1 MKRLLSLLC
10 IASFALCCRPAAA
23 APTAEGAIYLFD
35 HIETPNMWIN
45 SMFQDADGFMWL
57 ATRNGLFRD
66 LDGYMLEQKTVFA
79 GSHIDKIMQD
89 AEGRLWLR
97 RQHDVVMYDPMT
109 DTQWNERQTADFLG
123 ADDPVAVLYV
133 DRKKNLWWIDDGALW
148 FQASGS
154 QEKRLVAKNT
164 DTASVIDMYNAGRIV
179 YALCSDGKIL
189 RYAAT
194 GDSVA
199 TIGPIAAPP
208 ATDDELFYL
217 IFVDSA
223 DNIWLSQ
230 RTRGV
235 WHYSPAL
242 DRYEHLSNESRTR
255 HIPRGFI
262 CSIIEDATGSV
273 WIASDHGGICIRHQD
288 ESMTYLENIPTDPSS
303 LAGNS
308 VFSLY
313 RDRDDNIWVG
323 YTKNGVSVWRGENRR
338 YSLLHLQS
346 FYSRNLSD
354 DINTT
359 CEDRKGNLW
368 FGTDGNGLVRL
379 DRSGHETLFTAGPGN
394 HRLHSNIITALHCD
408 AAGRVWIGTFYGG
421 LSCYDNGQL
430 TTYTNDD
437 HEAGPSAVD
446 VWSIDSDRAG
456 IIWIGSLGGGLQR
469 FDPKTG
475 RLTTYNVERNGLP
488 NNYILQVD
496 CCRDGNIALATA
508 YGLSIFDPATERA
521 TVITGGQDDESFS
534 NPVLSGVCADSEDA
548 LWFICEGRVGMYD
561 KAADELYDL
570 PELDIATAQS
580 IVAGD
585 DGTLWILASDCIC
598 GIRRDGTDDSGR
610 YEFATRTYRFPN
622 ATDGRFNQRS
632 ACRTSD
638 GGILAGTFNG
648 YMRFMPGSVDG
659 KDADG
664 TQHLYFTGIHVNGTP
679 VHPGESI
686 DGRTILSCAMEH
698 TPEIVL
704 RHNHNRLSVDF
715 AMLNYSSI
723 FRRELHYRMEGISD
737 EWVPVDNSSTRLTF
751 FNLRPGR
758 YRLTLATLPSGDGK
772 EISTTLAI
780 VVRNPW
786 YRSTAAILSYVLATI
801 VLLTASATVFRRR
814 RARRMEAME
823 LAMRREQQHYVD
835 QMKMQFFT
843 NVSHDFRTPLTLIIS
858 PIEELLRSKPEYRS
872 DLTINTVYRNAR
884 RLLTLVN
891 QLLDL
896 RKLEVYGMTLNLAAT
911 DLAALVREVCSSF
924 ELMLHNAGITFDVQT
939 PNEELPIELDRDKVT
954 KILTNLLSNALKFT
968 PRDGRIAVSVV
979 REEGFLRVS
988 VADSGCG
995 IPDGDKRRIFDRFY
1009 QAAAD
1014 SATSGS
1020 GIGLHIAR
1028 EFTALHGG
1036 EISVSDND
1044 PCGAVFSFTLPV
1056 RQAASTAE
1064 SLPGETELADA
1075 APIAETAAQQRPV
1088 LMIVD
1093 DNDDFR
1099 QFMRASLCA
1108 DYDIVEAA
1116 DGAEALRKVGE
1127 EEVDIVVCDVM
1138 MPVMDGVEF
1147 CRRMKSDINVSH
1159 IPVILLTARSM
1170 QEDECAGLESGA
1182 DDYITKPFNMAILR
1196 LRIARFLEWKQRA
1209 HRLFDKQIDIAPDQ
1223 ITLTS
1228 IDDRLLQAA
1237 IDAVNDNIGNPDFS
1251 VTDLSTMLH
1260 MHRTHLYKKL
1270 LFITGKAPLEFIRA
1284 IRLKRAA
1291 QLLETGQTYIA
1302 EVAYMVGFNSPK
1314 VFARHF
1320 RDEFGCSPSEYQR
1333 RRTANQP
1340 QNRTDEQ

>member
-1 MKRLLSLLC
+1 
-10 IASFALCCRPAAA
+10 
-23 APTAEGAIYLFD
+23 
-35 HIETPNMWIN
+35 
-45 SMFQDADGFMWL
+45 
-57 ATRNGLFRD
+57 
-66 LDGYMLEQKTVFA
+66 
-79 GSHIDKIMQD
+79 
-89 AEGRLWLR
+89 
-97 RQHDVVMYDPMT
+97 MYD
-109 DTQWNERQTADFLG
+109 
-123 ADDPVAVLYV
+123 
-133 DRKKNLWWIDDGALW
+133 
-148 FQASGS
+148 
-154 QEKRLVAKNT
+154 
-164 DTASVIDMYNAGRIV
+164 AGRIIH
-179 YALCSDGKIL
+179 ALCGDGKVL
-189 RYAAT
+189 RYAVAN
-194 GDSVA
+194 DSVA
-199 TIGPIAAPP
+199 TIEPIAAPP
-208 ATDDELFYL
+208 AADDEPFYL
-217 IFVDSA
+217 VFVDST
-223 DNIWLSQ
+223 DGIWLSQ

-235 WHYSPAL
+235 WHYSPA
-242 DRYEHLSNESRTR
+242 RSAYEHFSNDSHPR

-262 CSIIEDATGSV
+262 CSIIEDAKGDV
-273 WIASDHGGICIRHQD
+273 WMASDHGGICIRHLD

-308 VFSLY
+308 VFSLF
-313 RDRDDNIWVG
+313 RDRDDNIWIG

-346 FYSRNLSD
+346 FYSRYLND
-354 DINTT
+354 DINAT
-359 CEDRKGNLW
+359 CEDREGNLW

-379 DRSGHETLFTAGPGN
+379 DRTGRETLFTAGTGP

-421 LSCYDNGQL
+421 LSCYRDGRL
-430 TTYTNDD
+430 TTYSAPDS
-437 HEAGPSAVD
+437 EAGLAAVD
-446 VWSIDSDRAG
+446 VWSIDSDRTG
-456 IIWIGSLGGGLQR
+456 NIWIGSLGGGLQR
-469 FDPKTG
+469 FDPSTG
-475 RLTTYNVERNGLP
+475 RLTTYDVEHNGLP

-508 YGLSIFDPATERA
+508 YGLSIFDTATERA
-521 TVITGGQDDESFS
+521 ATVTCGRSGEPFG
-534 NPVLSGVCADSEDA
+534 NPVLSGVCADHEDA
-548 LWFICEGRVGMYD
+548 LWFIREGRVGMYD
-561 KAADELYDL
+561 KASGELYDL
-570 PELDIATAQS
+570 PELDISTAQS

-585 DGTLWILASDCIC
+585 DGTLWIMASDCIC
-598 GIRRDGTDDSGR
+598 GIRRDGTDERGR
-610 YEFATRTYRFPN
+610 YGFATRTYRFPN
-622 ATDGRFNQRS
+622 AAGVRFNQRS
-632 ACRTSD
+632 ACRTAD

-659 KDADG
+659 KGSDG
-664 TQHLYFTGIHVNGTP
+664 TQQLYFTGIQVNGTP

-686 DGRTILSCAMEH
+686 DGCTILDRAMEH

-704 RHNHNRLSVDF
+704 RHNHNRLAVDF
-715 AMLNYSSI
+715 AALNYSST
-723 FRRELHYRMEGISD
+723 FRRELLYRMEGISD
-737 EWVPVDNSSTRLTF
+737 EWVPVDNFSTRLTF

-758 YRLTLATLPSGDGK
+758 YRLTLATLPAGDGTQT
-772 EISTTLAI
+772 SASLSI

-786 YRSTAAILSYVLATI
+786 YLSTAAIISYIAASIAAAAISLA
-801 VLLTASATVFRRR
+801 VFRRR
-814 RARRMEAME
+814 RARGIEAME

-858 PIEELLRSKPEYRS
+858 PIEELLRSRPEVR
-872 DLTINTVYRNAR
+872 DDMTINTVYRNAR

-896 RKLEVYGMTLNLAAT
+896 RKLEVYGMMLNLATA

-924 ELMLHNAGITFDVQT
+924 ELMLQNAGIAFDVET
-939 PNEELPIELDRDKVT
+939 PDEELTTELDRDKVT

-968 PRDGRIAVSVV
+968 PRGGRIAVSAA
-979 REEGFLRVS
+979 RAEDGFLRVS

-995 IPDGDKRRIFDRFY
+995 IPDSDKRRIFDRFY

-1028 EFTALHGG
+1028 EFTVMHGG
-1036 EISVSDND
+1036 EITVGDND

-1056 RQAASTAE
+1056 RQVEQAEE
-1064 SLPGETELADA
+1064 SLAAEVGPADA
-1075 APIAETAAQQRPV
+1075 APAAESPAHERPV

-1099 QFMRASLCA
+1099 QFMRASLSSE
-1108 DYDIVEAA
+1108 YDVIEAA
-1116 DGAEALRKVGE
+1116 DGAEALRKVGDE
-1127 EEVDIVVCDVM
+1127 QVDIVVCDVM

-1223 ITLTS
+1223 ITITS
-1228 IDDRLLQAA
+1228 MDDRLLQAA

-1251 VTDLSTMLH
+1251 VADLSTMLH

-1291 QLLETGQTYIA
+1291 QLLESGQTYIA

-1333 RRTANQP
+1333 RHAASQP

>member
-1 MKRLLSLLC
+1 MKRLLIPITVL
-10 IASFALCCRPAAA
+10 ALTCLPCTA
-23 APTAEGAIYLFD
+23 APAPDGETYLFD

-45 SMFQDADGFMWL
+45 SIFQDADGFIWL

-66 LDGYMLEQKTVFA
+66 LDGYMIEQKTVCA

-97 RQHDVVMYDPMT
+97 RQHDVVVYDPMT
-109 DTQWNERQTADFLG
+109 GSEWDERRTAGFLDAG
-123 ADDPVAVLYV
+123 DPVAVLYV
-133 DRKKNLWWIDDGALW
+133 DRKGNLWWIDGGALW
-148 FQASGS
+148 FRASGS
-154 QEKRLVAKNT
+154 EEKRLVARSSEA
-164 DTASVIDMYNAGRIV
+164 ASVTDMYDAGGIIH
-179 YALCSDGKIL
+179 ALCGDGMVL

-199 TIGPIAAPP
+199 TIDPIAAPP
-208 ATDDELFYL
+208 ATDDEPFYL
-217 IFVDSA
+217 VFVDST
-223 DNIWLSQ
+223 DGIWLSQ

-235 WHYSPAL
+235 WHYSPA
-242 DRYEHLSNESRTR
+242 RGAYEHFSNDSHPR

-262 CSIIEDATGSV
+262 CSIIEDATGDV
-273 WIASDHGGICIRHQD
+273 WMASDHGGICIRHRD

-346 FYSRNLSD
+346 FYSRNLND
-354 DINTT
+354 DINAT
-359 CEDRKGNLW
+359 CEDREGNLW
-368 FGTDGNGLVRL
+368 FGTDGNGLVRR
-379 DRSGHETLFTAGPGN
+379 DRAGRETLFTAGTGP

-408 AAGRVWIGTFYGG
+408 AVGRVWIGTFYGG
-421 LSCYDNGQL
+421 LSCYRDGQL
-430 TTYTNDD
+430 TTYTNDGS
-437 HEAGPSAVD
+437 EAGIAAVD

-456 IIWIGSLGGGLQR
+456 NIWIGSLGGGLQR
-469 FDPKTG
+469 FDPATC
-475 RLTTYNVERNGLP
+475 RFTTYDSKRNGLP
-488 NNYILQVD
+488 NDYILQLD

-508 YGLSIFDPATERA
+508 YGLSIFDPTAERA
-521 TVITGGQDDESFS
+521 SVVTGGRNGEPFG
-534 NPVLSGVCADSEDA
+534 NPVLSGVCVDSEDA
-548 LWFICEGRVGMYD
+548 LWFIRDGRVGMYD
-561 KAADELYDL
+561 KATSELYDL
-570 PELDIATAQS
+570 PESDIVTAQS
-580 IVAGD
+580 VVAGD
-585 DGTLWILASDCIC
+585 DGTLWIMSSDCLC
-598 GIRRDGTDDSGR
+598 GIRRDGTDERGR
-610 YEFATRTYRFPN
+610 YIFATRIYRFPD
-622 ATDGRFNQRS
+622 AAGVRFNQRS
-632 ACRTSD
+632 ACRTAD

-659 KDADG
+659 KGPVG
-664 TQHLYFTGIHVNGTP
+664 TQHIYFTGIQVNGTP

-686 DGRTILSCAMEH
+686 DGRTILTRAMEH
-698 TPEIVL
+698 TSEIVL

-715 AMLNYSSI
+715 AALNYSST
-723 FRRELHYRMEGISD
+723 FRRELRYRMEGISD
-737 EWVPVDNSSTRLTF
+737 EWVPVDNFSTRLTF

-758 YRLTLATLPSGDGK
+758 YRLTLAMLPSGDGAQT
-772 EISTTLAI
+772 STSLAI

-786 YRSTAAILSYVLATI
+786 YLSTVAILSYIAAAAIAAAV
-801 VLLTASATVFRRR
+801 SAAVFRRR
-814 RARRMEAME
+814 RARGIEAME

-858 PIEELLRSKPEYRS
+858 PIEELLRRKPEARD
-872 DLTINTVYRNAR
+872 DLTVSTVYRNAR

-896 RKLEVYGMTLNLAAT
+896 RKLEVYGMTLNLAPA
-911 DLAALVREVCSSF
+911 DLAALVREVCASF
-924 ELMLHNAGITFDVQT
+924 ELMLQNAGIAFDVQT
-939 PNEELPIELDRDKVT
+939 PDEELTIELDRDKVT

-968 PRDGRIAVSVV
+968 PRGGRIAVSAA
-979 REEGFLRVS
+979 RGEGFLRVS

-1014 SATSGS
+1014 GATSGS

-1028 EFTALHGG
+1028 EFTVMHGG
-1036 EISVSDND
+1036 EISVGDND
-1044 PCGAVFSFTLPV
+1044 PCGTVFSFTLPE
-1056 RQAASTAE
+1056 RHGTS
-1064 SLPGETELADA
+1064 SA
-1075 APIAETAAQQRPV
+1075 APTAGLTEPAEAAPAAETSAQQRPV

-1099 QFMRASLCA
+1099 QFMRASLSPE
-1108 DYDIVEAA
+1108 YDVTEAA

-1127 EEVDIVVCDVM
+1127 EQVDIVVCDVM

-1159 IPVILLTARSM
+1159 IPVILLTARTM

-1182 DDYITKPFNMAILR
+1182 DDYIAKPFNMAILR

-1223 ITLTS
+1223 ITITS
-1228 IDDRLLQAA
+1228 MDDRLLQAA

-1251 VTDLSTMLH
+1251 VADLSTMLH

-1291 QLLETGQTYIA
+1291 QLLENGQTYIA

-1333 RRTANQP
+1333 RHAASQP